1 MKTYTRRD
9 SVTAIL
15 RKMGIDKA
23 DYNNHIITN
32 ADGAFSIR
40 EQDQT
45 PPWETAPITDEPKT
59 INTTSEFFDAVGDI
73 LSGKKKAKDFTGP
86 KNVDTSKA
94 KKETKAEAPKTEKEA
109 RRTVSS
115 AAREHILAGHDNKK
129 VFELLQSE
137 FKLDDDKKSYPGWY
151 RSEMKRKVKN

>member
-23 DYNNHIITN
+23 DYNNHIIAN
-32 ADGAFSIR
+32 ADGTFSVK
-40 EQDQT
+40 EQDST
-45 PPWETAPITDEPKT
+45 PPWEENPTVEAAPTVEPKST
-59 INTTSEFFDAVGDI
+59 
-73 LSGKKKAKDFTGP
+73 KKMA
-86 KNVDTSKA
+86 A
-94 KKETKAEAPKTEKEA
+94 KAEPKEP

-151 RSEMKRKVKN
+151 RSEMKRKGLLKEGGK

>member
-32 ADGAFSIR
+32 SDGTFSIK
-40 EQDQT
+40 EQDST
-45 PPWETAPITDEPKT
+45 PPWEEAPTVEAAPTVEPKST
-59 INTTSEFFDAVGDI
+59 
-73 LSGKKKAKDFTGP
+73 KKMA
-86 KNVDTSKA
+86 A
-94 KKETKAEAPKTEKEA
+94 KAEPKEPC
-109 RRTVSS
+109 RTVSS

-137 FKLDDDKKSYPGWY
+137 FKLGDDKKSYPGWY
-151 RSEMKRKVKN
+151 RSEMKRKGLLKEGGK